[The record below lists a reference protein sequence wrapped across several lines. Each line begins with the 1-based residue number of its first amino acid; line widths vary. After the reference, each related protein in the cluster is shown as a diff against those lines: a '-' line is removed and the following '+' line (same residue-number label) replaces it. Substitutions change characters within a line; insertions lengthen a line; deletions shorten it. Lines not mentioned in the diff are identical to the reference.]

1 MNPEDAMKR
10 LGVSKGPGLGTL
22 LKLAIGIVIVGLII
36 STVVGS
42 FYSIDERDR
51 GVILRNGAVIGI
63 AEPGLHWKR
72 PFTDSVTTISVE
84 FKSTRY
90 DGLDAYSKDNQ
101 PARLR
106 ASVNWHVDPARVT
119 EVYSSAGTAEAL
131 AARTIDRYLPQAV
144 ENTFA
149 QYSAV
154 TAVQKR
160 PQLVIDVGKSLR
172 SDVTGPIV
180 IDSVQ
185 IENIDFS
192 KEYEDSI
199 ANRMKAEVAVET
211 RRQDLEKEKV
221 DAQIVVT
228 KAQAAANASYAQ
240 AEADAKAT
248 RIRGEADAY
257 AIKVKS
263 DALAANPNLVELTK
277 AERWNGTLP
286 TTMLP
291 NTTVPFLDAG
301 RK

>member
-10 LGVSKGPGLGTL
+10 LGVSKGIGFKTII
-22 LKLAIGIVIVGLII
+22 KVAICVVIAFLII

-72 PFTDSVTTISVE
+72 PFTDTVATISVE
-84 FKSTRY
+84 FKNSKY
-90 DGLDAYSKDNQ
+90 EGLDAYSKDNQ
-101 PARLR
+101 PAKLR
-106 ASVNWHVDPARVT
+106 ASVNWHIDPARVT
-119 EVYSSAGTAEAL
+119 EVYSSAGTADAL
-131 AARTIDRYLPQAV
+131 ASRTVDRYLPQAV
-144 ENTFA
+144 ENVFG
-149 QYSAV
+149 QYNAV
-154 TAVQKR
+154 SAVQKR
-160 PQLVIDVGKSLR
+160 PQLVIDVAKSLR
-172 SDVTGPIV
+172 DDVKGPIV

-199 ANRMKAEVAVET
+199 ANRMKAEVAVDT

-240 AEADAKAT
+240 AEADAKST

-277 AERWNGTLP
+277 AERWDGKLP

-291 NTTVPFLDAG
+291 NATVPFLDPL